1 MRDLSPLHP
10 ASRSE
15 LYQFSQGVG
24 PPTKLSEFLLS
35 SNLNSKS
42 DTPAQVYNSS
52 AKISIQK
59 QLLNGTSQSYLKQP
73 TLTSTST
80 TTLTLT
86 RLTINFFF
94 TTLYHFNLPPH
105 SHPHPQP
112 TSNIKMPILKADR
125 TAIAA
130 AIAAA
135 RADSSLPMTDAQAY
149 ATIERVFPAATN
161 PHALR
166 VGMPQTS
173 GDVQGVDG
181 EKPSMDP
188 PPPVVPAPAPARK
201 KIIIK
206 LIVRRSP
213 SSSPLPEPEPVK
225 KGKKSRA
232 RGSRG
237 GNGMGRGRGKS
248 AARVAAAFPDP
259 NPRIIMTRS
268 QTRKLRLVAE
278 QR

>member
-1 MRDLSPLHP
+1 
-10 ASRSE
+10 
-15 LYQFSQGVG
+15 
-24 PPTKLSEFLLS
+24 
-35 SNLNSKS
+35 
-42 DTPAQVYNSS
+42 
-52 AKISIQK
+52 
-59 QLLNGTSQSYLKQP
+59 
-73 TLTSTST
+73 
-80 TTLTLT
+80 
-86 RLTINFFF
+86 
-94 TTLYHFNLPPH
+94 
-105 SHPHPQP
+105 
-112 TSNIKMPILKADR
+112 MPILKADR

-130 AIAAA
+130 AVAAA

-166 VGMPQTS
+166 VGMPQVRDMQRRFERQVEMYKALT
-173 GDVQGVDG
+173 GIN
-181 EKPSMDP
+181 PPCFAFMDP